1 MIKVDLKTY
10 STLLPENAMDK
21 ENKFK
26 KINYSSIKLD
36 PENPRLPSSFKREK
50 KEEKDLI
57 NWMLLEAAT
66 VELMYAIG
74 QNGYFIGEQLLVV
87 EDEDNSEN
95 YIVIEGNRRLAAV
108 KLLNDP
114 GLASVK
120 KSAIGEVI
128 ENTKERPKN
137 IPCLIFDDKS
147 EILKYLGFRHI
158 TGIKS
163 WKLLQK
169 ASYLYDVYK
178 NEFDDENFTIKCRN
192 IAKNIGSSSNYVRR
206 LITAYDIFK
215 KIEDE
220 GFYSI
225 PGLDDTK
232 FYLNYLVDSLNK
244 DNIKKFIGVNINS
257 NNPLEGL
264 NQGNLKELVFWWF
277 EKTEGVPRVIGDSS
291 GLRKL
296 DQILGNENAIKALR
310 NGKSIDEAVELTKDI
325 DSIFKSH
332 VIKSLEKLESA
343 DNISHKVG
351 NFYSN
356 LYEDLKIIRKLTLK
370 IKQSK
375 DEIEE
380 SKDEF

>member
-1 MIKVDLKTY
+1 
-10 STLLPENAMDK
+10 MDK
-21 ENKFK
+21 EDKFR
-26 KINYSSIKLD
+26 KIKYSKIKLD
-36 PENPRLPSSFKREK
+36 SENPRLPSSFRKGG

-87 EDEDNSEN
+87 EDKENPKN

-108 KLLNDP
+108 KLLNEP
-114 GLASVK
+114 NLATVK
-120 KSAIGEVI
+120 KAAISEVI
-128 ENTKERPKN
+128 ENTDERPQE
-137 IPCLIFDDKS
+137 IPCLVFDDKS

-169 ASYLYDVYK
+169 ASYLYDVYH
-178 NEFDDENFTIKCRN
+178 NEFNDKNFITKCRN

-206 LITAYDIFK
+206 LVTAFYIFK

-225 PGLDDTK
+225 SGLDDTK
-232 FYLNYLVDSLNK
+232 FHLNYLVDALNK
-244 DNIKKFIGVNINS
+244 DNIKKFIGVNINT
-257 NNPLEGL
+257 NKPLEKL
-264 NQGNLKELVFWWF
+264 NHENLKELIFWWF
-277 EKTEGVPRVIGDSS
+277 EKNGGGSRVIGDSD
-291 GLRKL
+291 GLKKL
-296 DQILGNENAIKALR
+296 DLILGSDKAKKAFR
-310 NGKSIDEAVELTKDI
+310 DGKSIDDAVELTQDM
-325 DSIFKSH
+325 DSIFRSDI
-332 VIKSLEKLESA
+332 IKSLERLESA
-343 DNISHKVG
+343 DKLSHKVEY
-351 NFYSN
+351 FYSN
-356 LYEDLKIIRKLTLK
+356 LYEDLKMIRKLAIK
-370 IKQSK
+370 IKEYN